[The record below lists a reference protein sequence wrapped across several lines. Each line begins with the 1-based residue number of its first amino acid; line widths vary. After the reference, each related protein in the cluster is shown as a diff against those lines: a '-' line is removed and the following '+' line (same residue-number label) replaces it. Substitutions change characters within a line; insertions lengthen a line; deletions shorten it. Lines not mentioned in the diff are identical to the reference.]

1 MNSKFKKILLAALC
15 SALCISA
22 FGCGSA
28 EDKKSETNTSVSETQ
43 DKAEEADKKNASDT
57 DVKSEENKTENKSE
71 NKSEEKSSKES
82 ENTTSTEEAPVI
94 ESSEQLESMVDEFN
108 TTEDPE
114 RKEELRQ
121 QLESFLAQAEAQSA
135 TVE

>member
-57 DVKSEENKTENKSE
+57 DVKSEENKSE

-82 ENTTSTEEAPVI
+82 DNTTSTEEAPVI

>member
-15 SALCISA
+15 SALCVSA
-22 FGCGSA
+22 FGCGSS
-28 EDKKSETNTSVSETQ
+28 EDKKSETNTNVSETK
-43 DKAEEADKKNASDT
+43 DKAGDADKKNASDT
-57 DVKSEENKTENKSE
+57 DVKSQENKTE

-82 ENTTSTEEAPVI
+82 DNAANTQEAPVI

>member
-1 MNSKFKKILLAALC
+1 MNSKFKKILLAVLC
-15 SALCISA
+15 STLCISA

-28 EDKKSETNTSVSETQ
+28 EDKKSKTNSNVSETQ
-43 DKAEEADKKNASDT
+43 DKAEDTDKKNASDT
-57 DVKSEENKTENKSE
+57 DVKSQENKTE

-82 ENTTSTEEAPVI
+82 DNTTSTQEAPVI